1 MSYDYD
7 LDSSADKVSVITKTR
22 RMDKKYGKVILQGN
36 KIVDFVGQRGDRGLS
51 IVNAG
56 IYMFEPEIF
65 DYIPKS
71 VPANLDTDIFP
82 KLARQGRLSAYVFQ
96 GIWYDIS
103 RKDDYQE
110 AKNRWSK

>member
-1 MSYDYD
+1 MKFHQDETSIATMAVKPR
-7 LDSSADKVSVITKTR
+7 LAE
-22 RMDKKYGKVILQGN
+22 KKYGKVILQGN
-36 KIVDFVGQRGDRGLS
+36 KIVDFVGQKGDRGLS

-56 IYMFEPEIF
+56 IYLFEPEIF
-65 DYIPKS
+65 NYIPNKTP
-71 VPANLDTDIFP
+71 VYLDIDVFP
-82 KLARQGRLSAYVFQ
+82 KLARKGRLSAYIFQ